1 MRGSRRGQ
9 LRGVAAGVLGVLAV
23 VLLLVS
29 AIAVWAR
36 RTVFDSAKVADL
48 VTDAVNEPE
57 VSVALADYLT
67 EQVLVSVDV
76 DAVVADVLPSQF
88 ERLEPAIASGIEG
101 AIDRGVNAL
110 LQEPAVQDQLE
121 QLVERAH
128 GAAMRLLEGDGLGDG
143 ISVSDGVV
151 TLNLVPLV
159 VRGLGGVQELGLLGD
174 VDLPEATA
182 TGDPDQQIADL
193 EQALG
198 RDLPDDFAQLVV
210 YRSDSVAA
218 AQASLE
224 SAQYTFALVKRALW
238 LLLALTVVFV
248 AATIVVARDRWRAAL
263 LLSLGAVVAMV
274 VARTLVRR
282 VRDDAPALVERPGAK
297 AAVDSLLSGASVG
310 LLRTLGV
317 VLALAVV
324 LVAVAFFERGR
335 QRGDLAAIIA
345 VGAGAVMLALL
356 GFSLGALL
364 VAIVVAALVGVA
376 VVRYWPSPP
385 AATAVPE

>member
-1 MRGSRRGQ
+1 VSPRGARR
-9 LRGVAAGVLGVLAV
+9 AV
-23 VLLLVS
+23 VLLLLS

-57 VSVALADYLT
+57 VSAALADYLT
-67 EQVLVSVDV
+67 QQVLASVDV
-76 DAVVADVLPSQF
+76 DAVVADVLPSQV

-101 AIDRGVNAL
+101 AIDRGINAL
-110 LQEPAVQDQLE
+110 LQQPAVQDQLE
-121 QLVERAH
+121 QLVQRAH

-159 VRGLGGVQELGLLGD
+159 RGLGRVQELGLLGD

-182 TGDPDQQIADL
+182 AGDPDQQIADL

-210 YRSDSVAA
+210 YRSDSLAA

-224 SAQYTFALVKRALW
+224 SAEDTFALVKRALW

-248 AATIVVARDRWRAAL
+248 AATSSSPLTAGGPRCCSVLAPRRPEPINPQKAESRLRRRPLVRAANTT
-263 LLSLGAVVAMV
+263 SNIVGTATRMRTASNA
-274 VARTLVRR
+274 ARTGEEGRPRPLARVRR
-282 VRDDAPALVERPGAK
+282 VRRSDRP
-297 AAVDSLLSGASVG
+297 
-310 LLRTLGV
+310 
-317 VLALAVV
+317 
-324 LVAVAFFERGR
+324 
-335 QRGDLAAIIA
+335 
-345 VGAGAVMLALL
+345 
-356 GFSLGALL
+356 
-364 VAIVVAALVGVA
+364 
-376 VVRYWPSPP
+376 
-385 AATAVPE
+385 

>member
-1 MRGSRRGQ
+1 VKGSRRGQ

-23 VLLLVS
+23 VLLLLS

-67 EQVLVSVDV
+67 QQVLVSVDV

-101 AIDRGVNAL
+101 AIDRGINAL

-151 TLNLVPLV
+151 SLNLVPLV
-159 VRGLGGVQELGLLGD
+159 VRGLGRVQELGLLGD

-182 TGDPDQQIADL
+182 AGDPDQQIADL

-263 LLSLGAVVAMV
+263 LLGLGAVVAMV

-282 VRDDAPALVERPGAK
+282 VRDDAPSLVERPGAK

-335 QRGDLAAIIA
+335 QRRDLAAIIA

-385 AATAVPE
+385 AATAVAE

>member
-1 MRGSRRGQ
+1 VKGSRRGQ

-29 AIAVWAR
+29 AIAVWAQ

-48 VTDAVNEPE
+48 VTEAVDQPE
-57 VSVALADYLT
+57 VGTALGDYLT
-67 EQVLVSVDV
+67 QQVLASVDV
-76 DAVVADVLPSQF
+76 DAFVADVLPSQF

-101 AIDRGVNAL
+101 AIDRGVDAL
-110 LQEPAVQDQLE
+110 LQEPAVHDQLE

-128 GAAMRLLEGDGLGDG
+128 GAAMRLLDGDGLGDG
-143 ISVSDGVV
+143 FSVSDGVV
-151 TLNLVPLV
+151 TVNLVPLV
-159 VRGLGGVQELGLLGD
+159 VRGLVRVQELGLLDD

-182 TGDPDQQIADL
+182 AGNPDQQIADL

-198 RDLPDDFAQLVV
+198 RDLPDAFGQLVV

-218 AQASLE
+218 ADVSLD
-224 SAQYTFALVKRALW
+224 SAQDTFALVKRSLW

-248 AATIVVARDRWRAAL
+248 AATIIVARDRWRAAL
-263 LLSLGAVVAMV
+263 LLGLGAVVAMV
-274 VARTLVRR
+274 VARTLVRQ
-282 VRDDAPALVERPGAK
+282 VRDDAPSLVERRGAK
-297 AAVDSLLSGASVG
+297 TAVDSLLGGASVG

-335 QRGDLAAIIA
+335 QRRDLAAIIP

-376 VVRYWPSPP
+376 VARYWTSPP
-385 AATAVPE
+385 AATAVAE